1 MPVLSAAKGIYFMR
15 DNAIVTPAPYSTALT
30 WAILL
35 SAPAVAGAGEDRDG
49 ALDHIDTDAA
59 FEAEI
64 PAHLEDVLGR
74 VGLEVGAESR
84 RMDGDVVVL
93 ENVVVTD
100 PIDPDE
106 RLLIDEIGI
115 VSHEEG
121 IHSSLVATR
130 PDGDV
135 RGKFIN
141 LAPSEEDYF
150 SVNAD
155 GAELNFLTED
165 DDHFETFLAADE
177 LRFNSGSY
185 EGVFGGA
192 EEALLYAAL
201 FSDFSFSVETAPRNV
216 DVSIGAD
223 DTRIDATPDPQE
235 VVSGQ
240 GAGPSV
246 TMDIGEFRIAVRNQ
260 GLDHQDTDMLFDL
273 EALEDGAS
281 IEVSGHA
288 TDIMTEERRGDAVA
302 LSSLDSI
309 AAEAFYGKEELS
321 LELDTRGLDA
331 DGSLALGFLHAMMTG
346 AQDGGTPDLSL
357 SAERKLL
364 ALHLPVF
371 PGAEAQELG
380 MDLLLAQVSPSEDVW
395 SIVDPGEALDH
406 EPLDLALTLDGQ
418 AVAAQHIVSAA
429 AGAVAAGFMGGHPEE
444 QLLNAV
450 ESLEVGIEGYM
461 QAIGA
466 RATLDGSMNLEA
478 GDQLP
483 DLISTVTMSGVED
496 ALSNLATTPLVGED
510 DVMGAAMALEM
521 FTMHADDGD
530 RVMEF
535 EGRSDGSALLN
546 GSPM

>member
-1 MPVLSAAKGIYFMR
+1 MPVLSAAKGNYGMR
-15 DNAIVTPAPYSTALT
+15 DKASVTPYYFTSALA
-30 WAILL
+30 WAIALA
-35 SAPAVAGAGEDRDG
+35 APAIATAGDDRDG
-49 ALDHIDTDAA
+49 VLAHIDMDAA

-74 VGLEVGAESR
+74 VGLEVGAQTR
-84 RMDGDVVVL
+84 RMDGDIVVL

-106 RLLIDEIGI
+106 RLLIDEVG
-115 VSHEEG
+115 VASHEEG
-121 IHSSLVATR
+121 IHSSVVATR
-130 PDGDV
+130 ADADV
-135 RGKFIN
+135 RGKFVN
-141 LAPSEEDYF
+141 VASSEEDYF
-150 SVNAD
+150 SVNMD

-177 LRFNSGSY
+177 LRFNSGSSD
-185 EGVFGGA
+185 GVFAGA
-192 EEALLYAAL
+192 EEAPLYAAL
-201 FSDFSFSVETAPRNV
+201 FNDFSFSVETAPRNV
-216 DVSIGAD
+216 DVSISAD
-223 DTRIDATPDPQE
+223 DTRIDATPDPEE
-235 VVSGQ
+235 VASTQ
-240 GAGPSV
+240 GTGPSV
-246 TMDIGEFRIAVRNQ
+246 TMDIGEFDIAARNQ

-281 IEVSGHA
+281 IEVSA
-288 TDIMTEERRGDAVA
+288 RVSNMMTEERRGDAVA
-302 LSSLDSI
+302 LSSVDSI
-309 AAEAFYGKEELS
+309 AADAFYGKEELS

-331 DGSLALGFLHAMMTG
+331 AGSLALGFLHAMMPG
-346 AQDGGTPDLSL
+346 AGDDAAPDLSL
-357 SAERKLL
+357 SADRKLF

-371 PGAEAQELG
+371 PGAEAQEIG
-380 MDLLLAQVSPSEDVW
+380 IDLLLAQVSPSEDFW

-450 ESLEVGIEGYM
+450 ESLEVAIEGHL

-466 RATLDGSMNLEA
+466 HATLDGSMSLEA
-478 GDQLP
+478 GDQFP
-483 DLISTVTMSGVED
+483 HLISTVMMSGVED
-496 ALSNLATTPLVGED
+496 ALSSLATTPLVGED

-521 FTMHADDGD
+521 FTMPADGD
-530 RVMEF
+530 GRVMEF

-546 GSPM
+546 GNPM